1 MTEPE
6 IKKTLKTID
15 IKSSKEFKTKLDT
28 RLKYE
33 SLNHSEVQ
41 IGSNFYFLSNFF
53 MKGKVF
59 FSTLAVSTLVIAGTG
74 FATVSAARNSKPGD
88 ALFGLNKSIDSI
100 ERSFINDDAKKVEFE
115 QELFD
120 DRANDLAEIEKE
132 NDKDKFETAK
142 KEFELQYEKLKKALE
157 DCDDCEEQKQ
167 ILEKQFEIDK
177 QEFEDQDSEDS
188 VDDSDDSNDDLNDNS
203 SEDLNDDSSDDSNEV
218 EDSEDRSDEDTEDVK
233 VEDSEDEED
242 TEDESTED

>member
-1 MTEPE
+1 MTESE

-15 IKSSKEFKTKLDT
+15 IKSSKEFKSKLDT

-100 ERSFINDDAKKVEFE
+100 ERSLINDDAKKVEFE

-120 DRANDLAEIEKE
+120 DRANDLTEIEKE

-157 DCDDCEEQKQ
+157 DCDNCEEQKQ
-167 ILEKQFEIDK
+167 VLEQQFEQDK
-177 QEFEDQDSEDS
+177 QQFEDSA
-188 VDDSDDSNDDLNDNS
+188 DDSNDS
-203 SEDLNDDSSDDSNEV
+203 VEDSSDDSSNDSVDDVSNDSSSENEV
-218 EDSEDRSDEDTEDVK
+218 ENESETKSEDKNEVK
-233 VEDSEDEED
+233 NEI
-242 TEDESTED
+242 EDESNDD

>member
-1 MTEPE
+1 MTDSE
-6 IKKTLKTID
+6 IKKALKTID
-15 IKSSKEFKTKLDT
+15 IKPSKEFKSGLDT

-33 SLNHSEVQ
+33 SLNHSKVQ
-41 IGSNFYFLSNFF
+41 QGSNFYFLSNFF

-59 FSTLAVSTLVIAGTG
+59 FSTLAVLTLVLAGTG

-100 ERSFINDDAKKVEFE
+100 ERSLINDDAKKVEFE

-120 DRANDLAEIEKE
+120 DRANDLTEIEKE

-157 DCDDCEEQKQ
+157 DCDNCEEQKQ
-167 ILEKQFEIDK
+167 VLEQQFEQDK
-177 QEFEDQDSEDS
+177 QQFEDS
-188 VDDSDDSNDDLNDNS
+188 VDDSNDSV
-203 SEDLNDDSSDDSNEV
+203 EDSSDDSSNDSVDDVSDDSNDSSDSSSENENESETKSEGKNEIENEV
-218 EDSEDRSDEDTEDVK
+218 EN
-233 VEDSEDEED
+233 
-242 TEDESTED
+242 ESNDD

>member
-177 QEFEDQDSEDS
+177 QEFEDQYSEDS
-188 VDDSDDSNDDLNDNS
+188 ADDSDDSNDDLNDDS